1 MCPSSDAAHEILS
14 LKLIEV
20 ASGSF
25 EPRGLGA
32 NLESL
37 VGFFKKGQ
45 ASQAGGR
52 ESSCS
57 GNSPSRKVGR
67 G

>member
-25 EPRGLGA
+25 ERRGLGA

-45 ASQAGGR
+45 ASQAGGGGR
-52 ESSCS
+52 AAVLVTV
-57 GNSPSRKVGR
+57 PVGK
-67 G
+67 

>member
-1 MCPSSDAAHEILS
+1 MCPPSDAAHEILS

-32 NLESL
+32 NLESWL
-37 VGFFKKGQ
+37 FFSKKGKQ
-45 ASQAGGR
+45 VKQGGGR
-52 ESSCS
+52 AAVLVTV
-57 GNSPSRKVGR
+57 PVGK
-67 G
+67 

>member
-45 ASQAGGR
+45 ASQAGGGR
-52 ESSCS
+52 AAVLVTV
-57 GNSPSRKVGR
+57 PVGK
-67 G
+67 